1 MDKGKKKQS
10 SMSFKT
16 ALGLSLNNLISKKGR
31 TFLVSFAGSIGIIGI
46 ALILS
51 LSSGF
56 NAYINQVQAN
66 AMSTYPITIKQK
78 ATPDLTSMLG
88 NGGSSNKEEYPND
101 GIIKENSMFS
111 YLLTTFSK
119 TTTNNTRAFK
129 SYLESE
135 EIQNTYSKYING
147 IQYDYSQPLNI
158 YSYTDLNHQ
167 IRDEFTLLSPVSSTK
182 SFLSTSNTY
191 RTKDGSPLPTQ
202 LDALYKNQ
210 IYTSA
215 SSILTSYYSMMDI
228 EAFGELLDNDA
239 LIDAQ
244 FDVLKGHL
252 PTNYNEIVLKVDKYN
267 QISDVYLYALGLKDI
282 SYLISKM
289 AYEQTIQAGVKILP
303 EPADDDGV
311 SFTFD
316 DVLGLEFALLTK
328 NQYYQK
334 QNDTSSLTYH
344 YNDMSNDAD
353 YIRDV
358 INSTLKLKV
367 VGIVRAKEGVSTT
380 SLSGV
385 IGYSPD
391 LYPYIVSQT
400 INPTDT
406 PFVSYDV
413 LKQQMSNPTID
424 VLTGESFNATNSYGL
439 NLSAFGYVD
448 ESTPENIYIYPSSF
462 EGKKKI
468 MEMIDKYN
476 SEYVDNEADKIV
488 VTDTVATMIDS
499 VQIIVDSVSYVLIAF
514 VSISLVVSSIMIGI
528 ITYVS
533 VLERTKEIGVLR
545 SLGARKKDIS
555 RVFNAETLII
565 GLAAGLL
572 GVGISLLL
580 DIPIMLIINSL
591 TDIGLVVTVPLVGI
605 IALPLISV
613 FLTIIAGLLPA
624 SIAAKKDPVIAL
636 RTE

>member
-1 MDKGKKKQS
+1 M
-10 SMSFKT
+10 
-16 ALGLSLNNLISKKGR
+16 
-31 TFLVSFAGSIGIIGI
+31 
-46 ALILS
+46 
-51 LSSGF
+51 
-56 NAYINQVQAN
+56 
-66 AMSTYPITIKQK
+66 
-78 ATPDLTSMLG
+78 
-88 NGGSSNKEEYPND
+88 
-101 GIIKENSMFS
+101 ENVL
-111 YLLTTFSK
+111 YLLF
-119 TTTNNTRAFK
+119 
-129 SYLESE
+129 
-135 EIQNTYSKYING
+135 
-147 IQYDYSQPLNI
+147 
-158 YSYTDLNHQ
+158 
-167 IRDEFTLLSPVSSTK
+167 
-182 SFLSTSNTY
+182 
-191 RTKDGSPLPTQ
+191 
-202 LDALYKNQ
+202 
-210 IYTSA
+210 
-215 SSILTSYYSMMDI
+215 
-228 EAFGELLDNDA
+228 
-239 LIDAQ
+239 
-244 FDVLKGHL
+244 HL
-252 PTNYNEIVLKVDKYN
+252 NYNEIVLKVDKYN

-334 QNDTSSLTYH
+334 QNDTSTLTYH

-353 YIRDV
+353 YIEDV

-499 VQIIVDSVSYVLIAF
+499 IQIIVDSVSYVLIAF